1 MRMKFNKSRQLL
13 MVSAASLLVAG
24 LVTACGTNTVDFVY
38 VASSKAAGTNNY
50 GEIDVF
56 EINSESGSMRQIP
69 TSPFLSEGRNPVAE
83 AVSTD
88 YANLYVANQDDNSIV
103 QFIIGNDGKLYPQST
118 IDTVGVQQPT
128 GIYPV
133 AIAVSGSNLFVLNT
147 LQPLTTCSTGNPCS
161 GSIGVYPILA
171 KSGTTPS
178 GELGTPAAN
187 GYQYYWP
194 LTLPSKTS
202 DVIVPT
208 GINVLAS
215 GKAVFVTA
223 YDSSVSP
230 TVGYVFG
237 FTVGSGGV
245 LTPLNNGVPFVS
257 GVHPSAVASDSSS
270 GYVYVTDFS
279 TGAVHGYAY
288 ASGLLSELGGSP
300 YQAGNQP
307 SAIVADSSYAYVYV
321 ANSLD
326 GSVTAFSISNGGLVR
341 VGTYATG
348 IQPVAIGI
356 DPSFHHFLYTA
367 NYLGNGAVGTVS
379 GFELNT
385 TDGSLIN
392 SMNSPYA
399 SNAQPTAVAAIP
411 HNQKK

>member
-1 MRMKFNKSRQLL
+1 
-13 MVSAASLLVAG
+13 
-24 LVTACGTNTVDFVY
+24 
-38 VASSKAAGTNNY
+38 
-50 GEIDVF
+50 
-56 EINSESGSMRQIP
+56 
-69 TSPFLSEGRNPVAE
+69 VAE
-83 AVSTD
+83 AVSSD
-88 YANLYVANQDDNSIV
+88 YANLYVANQDDSSIV

-118 IDTVGVQQPT
+118 TDTVGVQQPT
-128 GIYPV
+128 GSYPL
-133 AIAVSGSNLFVLNT
+133 ALAVSGSNMFVLNT
-147 LQPLTTCSTGNPCS
+147 FQPLTTCSTGNPCS

-171 KSGTTPS
+171 ASGSGSTATPA

-208 GINVLAS
+208 GINVVAAT
-215 GKAVFVTA
+215 KTVPETVFVTA

-237 FTVGSGGV
+237 FTVATGGV

-270 GYVYVTDFS
+270 SYVYVTDFS

-288 ASGLLSELGGSP
+288 ASGLLTELSGSP

-307 SAIVADSSYAYVYV
+307 SAIVADSTYAYVYV

-326 GSVTAFSISNGGLVR
+326 GSVTAFSISNGALTR
-341 VGTYATG
+341 VGTYAAG

-356 DPSFHHFLYTA
+356 DPSFHHFLYIA
-367 NYLGNGAVGTVS
+367 NYLGNGANGTIS

-392 SMNSPYA
+392 SMNSPYT
-399 SNAQPTAVAAIP
+399 SSAQPTAVAAIP